1 MENISELKQHLHA
14 VEQTRQIS
22 NAMYLLSTSRMK
34 KSMQNIEYNLS
45 YMRRLRSTM
54 KDIISKTKHNMLT
67 DPFIELT
74 EGGKALFFVI
84 TSDKGLCGGYNS
96 AVVNSALEKMRDFEK
111 PVLYDNKEVSE
122 VYIVY
127 TEYVNSAVQKPVCRR
142 VLPLLRRDFDDVE
155 YENKYETEVIYEP
168 DIQTVFDQMVP
179 QYIVGMMYDVIM
191 QSAAS
196 ENAARMT
203 AMQNATK
210 NADKMTAKLSEQIN
224 AVRQLVITNEI
235 TEIAAAT
242 QVQENG
248 V

>member
-1 MENISELKQHLHA
+1 M
-14 VEQTRQIS
+14 
-22 NAMYLLSTSRMK
+22 
-34 KSMQNIEYNLS
+34 
-45 YMRRLRSTM
+45 
-54 KDIISKTKHNMLT
+54 
-67 DPFIELT
+67 
-74 EGGKALFFVI
+74 
-84 TSDKGLCGGYNS
+84 
-96 AVVNSALEKMRDFEK
+96 
-111 PVLYDNKEVSE
+111 
-122 VYIVY
+122 
-127 TEYVNSAVQKPVCRR
+127 
-142 VLPLLRRDFDDVE
+142 
-155 YENKYETEVIYEP
+155 
-168 DIQTVFDQMVP
+168 FDQMVP